1 MYRLKHSKEI
11 RIVVDF
17 ECFKWYNKYNKMKR
31 NDVKMNI
38 EKLQNSIKN
47 NYLFSVKSDMLYNE
61 IVELL
66 ASLNEYEKEKVS
78 IDYEI
83 NKDKT
88 EIYLYRNETILSIT
102 MQYLNLDDVS
112 IELQFTNKLD
122 TYFLDSFHFCID
134 KDFALRTFLLNFIKE
149 YVVCFK

>member
-1 MYRLKHSKEI
+1 
-11 RIVVDF
+11 
-17 ECFKWYNKYNKMKR
+17 
-31 NDVKMNI
+31 MNI

-66 ASLNEYEKEKVS
+66 TSLNEYEKEKVS

-83 NKDKT
+83 SKDKT
-88 EIYLYRNETILSIT
+88 EIYLYRNETVLSIAL
-102 MQYLNLDDVS
+102 QYFSLDVVAV
-112 IELQFTNKLD
+112 ELQFTNELD
-122 TYFLDSFHFCID
+122 TYSLDIFHFCID
-134 KDFALRTFLLNFIKE
+134 NDFALRTFLVNFIKE